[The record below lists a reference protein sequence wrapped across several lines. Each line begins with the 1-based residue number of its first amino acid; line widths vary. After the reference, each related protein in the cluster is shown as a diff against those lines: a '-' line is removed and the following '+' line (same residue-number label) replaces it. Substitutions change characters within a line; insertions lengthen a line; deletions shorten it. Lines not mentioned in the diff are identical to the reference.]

1 MIFFSYIL
9 LFMSVSG
16 LDTRAYANNDIQKQ
30 LNDIVETIV
39 QLQVYFKFLTHT
51 AKMILLDQYIHAT
64 KF

>member
-51 AKMILLDQYIHAT
+51 DKMILLDQYIHAT

>member
-51 AKMILLDQYIHAT
+51 DKMILLAQYIHAT